1 MKVKIIA
8 INTVNEVDN
17 YWTKEDF
24 INLLEKF
31 DFSDAKNVKESEL
44 KEMLFMAITDFEPSE
59 AAEIILSYKLG
70 DKLNEGQIH
79 SLSHEME
86 GDKVAEEYPEP
97 DLHYDLFNINQLL
110 YKAFNGT
117 FPNTEATKLTFEVI
131 DDDGMEINENKEI
144 ISKIVGGALTDRS
157 IIKRLFSEQL
167 DGSVQFEDAH
177 KFIWKIKTLENN
189 KFEILTSK
197 YWMERED
204 IVSEEYDVEIVE
216 FEG

>member
-1 MKVKIIA
+1 MKVKIIE

-44 KEMLFMAITDFEPSE
+44 KEMLFMAISDFEPSE

-70 DKLNEGQIH
+70 EKLNEGQIH

-131 DDDGMEINENKEI
+131 DNDSVEINENKEV

-167 DGSVQFEDAH
+167 EGNAKFEDAH
-177 KFIWKIKTLENN
+177 KFIWKIKAIENN

-197 YWMERED
+197 YWIERED
-204 IVSEEYDVEIVE
+204 IVSEEYDVKIVE